1 MRFILLA
8 LLGCG
13 TLAAGP
19 FAPPADVAG
28 SDAVAADHMGFVQWA
43 TGGTLVRGRT
53 DITSATSLV
62 ASFGTIADAIG
73 PADAESSNFFSVVSL
88 GDGGSATMVF
98 LKPIQDIPGADFAVF
113 ENGFQDDFLELAHVE
128 VSSNGI
134 DFFRFPSV
142 SLTQTSLQVGA
153 FGALD
158 ATELHNLAGKYRGG
172 FGVPFDLGEMKG
184 LHPELD
190 TQRITHVRVVDVV
203 GSVNP
208 AFGTRDSLGN
218 LINDPFKT
226 NFSTGGF
233 DLDSV
238 GAFSE
243 LPSSFTEWLASQGRN
258 DDSPRADFLGTGVPQ
273 RVEYFTGGKNLTL
286 EDGNRVSFD
295 WLSYRADGDFRI
307 EGSVDLAVWHVLAES
322 IGGGIMTVV
331 DERASLVVSGGEKKR
346 VTVEFGAGSPYRFF
360 RLAAE

>member
-1 MRFILLA
+1 
-8 LLGCG
+8 
-13 TLAAGP
+13 
-19 FAPPADVAG
+19 
-28 SDAVAADHMGFVQWA
+28 MGFVQWSV
-43 TGGTLVRGRT
+43 GGTIVRGRT
-53 DITSATSLV
+53 DITSAMSPQV
-62 ASFGTIADAIG
+62 SFGAITDALG
-73 PADAESSNFFSVVSL
+73 PADSEANDFFSVVSL

-98 LKPIQDIPGADFAVF
+98 TKPIQDVPGADFAVF
-113 ENGFQDDFLELAHVE
+113 ENSFQDDFLELAHVE

-153 FGALD
+153 FGSLD
-158 ATELHNLAGKYRGG
+158 ATDLYNLAGKYRGG
-172 FGVPFDLGEMKG
+172 YGTRFDLAEIKN

-203 GSVNP
+203 GSVDP

-233 DLDSV
+233 DLDAV

-243 LPSSFTEWLASQGRN
+243 LPSNFTEWLVSQERN
-258 DDSPRADFLGTGVPQ
+258 DASPQADFLGTGVPQ
-273 RVEYFTGGKNLTL
+273 RVEYFTGGRNLTL
-286 EDGNRVSFD
+286 EGVNRVSFD
-295 WLSYRADGDFRI
+295 WLSYRADGNFRI
-307 EGSVDLAVWHVLAES
+307 EGSADLAVWHVLAES
-322 IGGGIMTVV
+322 IGGGSMAVI
-331 DERASLVVSGGEKKR
+331 DERASLAVSGSQKKR
-346 VTVEFGAGSPYRFF
+346 VTVDLDAGSPYRFF

>member
-1 MRFILLA
+1 
-8 LLGCG
+8 
-13 TLAAGP
+13 
-19 FAPPADVAG
+19 
-28 SDAVAADHMGFVQWA
+28 MGFVQWSV
-43 TGGTLVRGRT
+43 GGTLVRGRA
-53 DITSATSLV
+53 DITSATSPQV
-62 ASFGTIADAIG
+62 SFGTIADALG
-73 PADAESSNFFSVVSL
+73 PADAESSGFFSVVSL

-98 LKPIQDIPGADFAVF
+98 TKPIQDVPGTDFAVF
-113 ENGFQDDFLELAHVE
+113 ENSFQDDFLELAHVE

-142 SLTQTSLQVGA
+142 SLTQTSLQVGT
-153 FGALD
+153 FGSLD
-158 ATELHNLAGKYRGG
+158 ATDLHNLAGKYRGG
-172 FGVPFDLGEMKG
+172 FGTPFDLAEIKN

-203 GSVNP
+203 GSVDP
-208 AFGTRDSLGN
+208 VFGTRDSLGN

-226 NFSTGGF
+226 DFFTGGF

-243 LPSSFTEWLASQGRN
+243 LPSNFTEWHASQGRN
-258 DDSPRADFLGTGVPQ
+258 NASPQADFLGTGVPQ
-273 RVEYFTGGKNLTL
+273 GVEYFTGGKNLTL
-286 EDGNRVSFD
+286 EGVNRISFD

-307 EGSVDLAVWHVLAES
+307 EGSVDLAVWDVLAES
-322 IGGGIMTVV
+322 IGGGVMTVV

-346 VTVEFGAGSPYRFF
+346 VTVELSAGSPYRFF